1 MADKRE
7 GDYAKGGK
15 TPFQSLQKL
24 AEGGPEI
31 SVHNKRDKVALVRC
45 TAITDDAHEQADNL
59 ANWNQQYDQISPGK
73 FYGRI
78 DELHLG
84 DMQVY
89 NEHSSHTLRQQ
100 CMVWPNAIWFGIPS
114 NWEACRVNGQSLEAT
129 DILCRPGST
138 QFELVTPATFD
149 MLGIVVREQ
158 ELMSAAAVQGMNIST
173 EDARQVA
180 RLRLPEKTLNNMRY
194 LVGKIVRSA
203 PERLDGCI
211 HRDLLMMALLET
223 LERET
228 PNSSVPPSHL
238 HRKAVV
244 ERIKDYVEQTR
255 DLPVTMTELCE
266 LACVSRRT
274 LQYSFETILG
284 ISPLHFLRV
293 TRLNRVKRRL
303 STGSSSSVSEAAA
316 YNGFYHLSQFSAD
329 YKQLFG
335 ELPSQT
341 LSRHA
346 EPA

>member
-1 MADKRE
+1 MHH
-7 GDYAKGGK
+7 K
-15 TPFQSLQKL
+15 TK
-24 AEGGPEI
+24 
-31 SVHNKRDKVALVRC
+31 KVAPVRC

-59 ANWNQQYDQISPGK
+59 TNWDQQYDQVSPGR

-84 DMQVY
+84 AMQVY
-89 NEHSSHTLRQQ
+89 NEHSSHALRQQ
-100 CMVWPNAIWFGIPS
+100 CLVWPDAIWFGIPS
-114 NWEACRVNGQSLEAT
+114 NWEDCRVNGQSLEAT

-138 QFELVTPATFD
+138 QFELVTPAAFD
-149 MLGIVVREQ
+149 MLGIVVREKD
-158 ELMSAAAVQGMNIST
+158 LMSAAAAQGIDIST

-180 RLRLPEKTLNNMRY
+180 RLRLPEQTLTNVRY
-194 LVGKIVRSA
+194 LIRRIVQST
-203 PERLDGCI
+203 PERIDGCI

-228 PNSSVPPSHL
+228 PNGAVPPSYL

-244 ERIKDYVEQTR
+244 ERIKDYVEQAC
-255 DLPVTMTELCE
+255 DLPVTMAELCE

-274 LQYSFETILG
+274 LQYSFESILG
-284 ISPLHFLRV
+284 ISPLQFLRV
-293 TRLNRVKRRL
+293 TRLNRVKRML
-303 STGSSSSVSEAAA
+303 STGGSDSVSDAAG

-341 LSRHA
+341 LAKSPTPGHSTDLNPSNCGGPR
-346 EPA
+346 